1 MGGLS
6 SLSDDAAW
14 LFVLD
19 CGPGMQGFQTR
30 IASTRRGG
38 ETSARGTVTE
48 PLMDV
53 LGAGWGSPS
62 ISCEQHVMMVWAVKL
77 DLEARDEH
85 PVIEEQDAKK
95 VNKKRIH

>member
-30 IASTRRGG
+30 IASARRGG
-38 ETSARGTVTE
+38 ETSARGAVTE

-53 LGAGWGSPS
+53 LGAGWGVPKY
-62 ISCEQHVMMVWAVKL
+62 IV
-77 DLEARDEH
+77 
-85 PVIEEQDAKK
+85 
-95 VNKKRIH
+95 